1 MHNEVVG
8 IVIIYLLLVV
18 LVVLI
23 IKLFFCPIGGL
34 ENWD

>member
-8 IVIIYLLLVV
+8 IVIIYLL